1 MHRGEKRLGEFSIS
15 KNTVDVDLLD
25 FKLLPEKEIQ
35 CCKYQQHPH
44 QRRIECSGAFLNALP
59 KAQLPS
65 PRCFRQAQG
74 NKDNRCVI
82 LHTGLGLKKSCCILD
97 PINGM

>member
-1 MHRGEKRLGEFSIS
+1 MGGGRLGEFSIS
-15 KNTVDVDLLD
+15 KNTVDVNLLD
-25 FKLLPEKEIQ
+25 FKLFPEKEIQ

-74 NKDNRCVI
+74 NKGQQMCDLAHWTWFKKI
-82 LHTGLGLKKSCCILD
+82 LLHS
-97 PINGM
+97 